1 MDNNSYLCA
10 ELNAKQVRKY
20 TSQMTEALD
29 VLEFKYEDTRDSSIY
44 FVSKI
49 SEYLLSDSYS
59 PYVIIGLEEA
69 RKFEAD
75 AVYFRSMDNGQPP
88 MAQIYIYDN
97 VTYRRSASEIAEIHR
112 NIWSASQ
119 IPLYFVIERNS
130 ISVYDG
136 RKPVTI
142 DNQKRISISP
152 VRDIPLGELNEA
164 VRLYQAEQ
172 FSSGLFWEGKE
183 TVNNFRSY
191 ETVDK
196 KLLNSLNGVRK
207 ALKSKCSIAPA
218 LADRLLII
226 CILIKYLEENGVDR
240 QGNNIA
246 QEFFCQSIQVS
257 SLVDAINKGRLNDL
271 LECLSD
277 HFNGGVFKVSSE
289 EKAAISSSDLSFL
302 ASFLEGKLLDGKYF
316 VIWQEYS
323 FKYIP
328 IELISNFYEE
338 FLPKNEKTKKKIDT
352 SAVYTPN
359 HLVKL
364 LVDECL
370 PLNGEF
376 KSIIDVSC
384 GSGIFLVTAFRRL
397 AQMWRYQH
405 RINGHLADADE
416 YVLQKLI
423 RENIF
428 GVDINS
434 TATQLT
440 VFSLNLALCSMLSPQ
455 QIWTKLKF
463 EDLTQNNIR
472 NIDFF
477 EFLVKTKRQ
486 YDLVIGNPP
495 FKEYKKE
502 DYNRVES
509 LLEENSMGFEG
520 KIARQQSSLMFLD
533 RAITLLKGSG
543 QLCLILP
550 SGPFLHSN
558 QQDSYR
564 DYFFSK
570 YNVTQIIDFTF
581 LKTLLFKG
589 ANVATVALFANNR
602 PPETEE
608 ITHIVAKRNGA
619 SKEEAFL
626 EFDSYDF
633 YNVPVSLAQKDKR
646 VWKCNLL
653 GGAVVY
659 SLFEKYGQFQT
670 IGAFLESKKGSGW
683 YYGEGYTIGNK
694 AQKADYITGHPS
706 IVDSSF
712 SDDGLFET
720 IVEMSEGFIRPR
732 DKQLYEPPHLLIKR
746 SIGSQRFP
754 VALSH
759 DYVTFKEGITG
770 IHCPKEDLLKLEQ
783 LKSYIHDNNDL
794 LRLLL
799 VANSSRAGI
808 TRSIY
813 SNYHEDFLS
822 LPYFKRQG
830 DDYNEN
836 IIISDAIK
844 YMFPYFDSTT
854 KAAAD
859 ESASYDDL
867 KNFGNLFCKRLNLI
881 YGKEEK
887 KYTPTVYYEGENYF
901 IYVIDYT
908 NNNHILRETNS
919 KEDLYALLNFK
930 SENYNIKRVIRIYEE
945 NRIIMIK
952 PKQIRYWLKS
962 IALRD
967 VSETLNDVINYW
979 CHEQRRK

>member
-1 MDNNSYLCA
+1 M
-10 ELNAKQVRKY
+10 E
-20 TSQMTEALD
+20 TSQMTDVLD
-29 VLEFKYEDTRDSSIY
+29 VLEFRYEDAQESSVY

-49 SEYLLSDSYS
+49 SEYLLSESIS
-59 PYVIIGLEEA
+59 PYIIIGLEEA

-75 AVYFRSMDNGQPP
+75 AVYFRNMDNGQPP

-97 VTYRRSASEIAEIHR
+97 VTYRRSASDIADIHR

-119 IPLYFVIERNS
+119 IPLYFILEKNA

-136 RKPVTI
+136 RKPVKI
-142 DNQKRISISP
+142 DNEQISISP

-183 TVNNFRSY
+183 AANNFLSS

-207 ALKSKCSIAPA
+207 ALKTRYSLAPA
-218 LADRLLII
+218 LTDRLLII
-226 CILIKYLEENGVDR
+226 CILIKYLEENGIDKN
-240 QGNNIA
+240 GNNLA
-246 QEFFCQSIQVS
+246 QEFFLKSVQVS
-257 SLVDAINKGRLNDL
+257 SLVDAINKRRLNNL
-271 LECLSD
+271 LDCLSD
-277 HFNGGVFKVSSE
+277 HFNGGVFKMSSE

-302 ASFLEGKLLDGKYF
+302 ASFLEGKLLDGEQF
-316 VIWQEYS
+316 VIWKEYS

-338 FLPKNEKTKKKIDT
+338 FLPIDEKTKKKLDT

-359 HLVKL
+359 YLVKL
-364 LVDECL
+364 LVDECMSL
-370 PLNGEF
+370 DGEF
-376 KSIIDVSC
+376 KTTIDVSC

-397 AQMWRYQH
+397 VQMWRYQH
-405 RINGHLADADE
+405 RIDGHLADVDE
-416 YVLQKLI
+416 NVLQKLL

-428 GVDINS
+428 GVDVNS

-463 EDLTQNNIR
+463 EDLTQSNIQ

-477 EFLVKTKRQ
+477 EFLVNSDKR
-486 YDLVIGNPP
+486 YDLIIGNPP

-502 DYNRVES
+502 EYDSIES
-509 LLEENSMGFEG
+509 LLKEKSMGFEG

-533 RAITLLKGSG
+533 RAMTLLKDNG
-543 QLCLILP
+543 QLCLIMP

-558 QQDSYR
+558 QQDPYR
-564 DYFFSK
+564 EYFFSR
-570 YNVTQIIDFTF
+570 YHVTQIIDFTF

-589 ANVATVALFANNR
+589 ANVATVALFAYNR
-602 PPETEE
+602 HPESDE
-608 ITHIVAKRNGA
+608 ITHIVAKRTGA
-619 SKEEAFL
+619 SKEEAFI

-653 GGAVVY
+653 GGAIIY
-659 SLFEKYGQFQT
+659 SLFEKYDHFQT
-670 IGAFLESKKGSGW
+670 IEAFLESKKECGW
-683 YYGEGYTIGNK
+683 YSGEGYTIGNK
-694 AQKADYITGHPS
+694 KYKADYITGHPS
-706 IVDSSF
+706 VVDKNF
-712 SDDGLFET
+712 TDKNLGDTVIER
-720 IVEMSEGFIRPR
+720 SEGFIRPR
-732 DKQLYEPPHLLIKR
+732 NRVLYEPPHLLIKR
-746 SIGSQRFP
+746 SIGNRMFP

-759 DYVTFKEGITG
+759 EYVTFKEGITG
-770 IHCPKEDLLKLEQ
+770 IHCPHRDIPELEKLKN
-783 LKSYIHDNNDL
+783 YIYENNDL

-808 TRSIY
+808 TRSVY
-813 SNYHEDFLS
+813 TNYHEDFMS
-822 LPYFKRQG
+822 LPYITKKG
-830 DDYNEN
+830 DDKNDS

-844 YMFPYFDSTT
+844 YMFPYFDST
-854 KAAAD
+854 KNVAAD
-859 ESASYDDL
+859 EFADYNDL
-867 KNFGNLFCKRLNLI
+867 LNFGCLFCERINLI
-881 YGKEEK
+881 YGKDDT
-887 KYTPTVYYEGENYF
+887 KYIPAIYFEGENYF

-908 NNNHILRETNS
+908 ANNQTLRKVAS
-919 KEDLYALLNFK
+919 KEDVYALLNFR
-930 SENYNIKRVIRIYEE
+930 SENYNIKRVIRIYED

-967 VSETLNDVINYW
+967 ASETLRDVINYW
-979 CHEQRRK
+979 SHEQKG